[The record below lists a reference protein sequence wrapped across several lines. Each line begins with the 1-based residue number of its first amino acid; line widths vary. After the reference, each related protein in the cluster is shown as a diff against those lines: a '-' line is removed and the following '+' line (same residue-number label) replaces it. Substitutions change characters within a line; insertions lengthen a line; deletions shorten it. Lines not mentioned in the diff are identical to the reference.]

1 MMNRKWILVVAAA
14 LLGLTAI
21 PGARA
26 AEMTEKEKALAS
38 PYPNDLG
45 PDKLPEEVLKDYP
58 ANIKEGYHILIG
70 DKKDADGK
78 WVYNN
83 GKSGCVQCH
92 TASRP
97 LNSRFMEPA
106 GGMDDAAQTAAL
118 AEIKKSNPEIFKDIT
133 IWQPEVK
140 VFNRYVK
147 RMMNKPGCSISKLEG
162 KAIWEFLEY
171 DGSHRKVGENAA
183 KWAAHRKDLV
193 EQFKT
198 KYPKR
203 YEELKAANDL

>member
-1 MMNRKWILVVAAA
+1 MNRKWILIAAAA
-14 LLGLTAI
+14 LMGLTAI
-21 PGARA
+21 PRAR

-45 PDKLPEEVLKDYP
+45 PDSLPDEVVKSYP
-58 ANIKEGYHILIG
+58 ANIQNGYHILKGEIQ
-70 DKKDADGK
+70 KDGK

-97 LNSRFMEPA
+97 LNSRFLEPA

-118 AEIKKSNPEIFKDIT
+118 AKLKADQPELFKDLT

-147 RMMNKPGCSISKLEG
+147 RMMNKPGCSITKPEG

-171 DGSHRKVGENAA
+171 DGSHRKVGANAA
-183 KWAAHRKDLV
+183 KWAEHRKQLV
-193 EQFKT
+193 EEFKT

>member
-1 MMNRKWILVVAAA
+1 MNRKWILIAAAA
-14 LLGLTAI
+14 LMGLTAI

-45 PDKLPEEVLKDYP
+45 PDKLSDEVLKAYP
-58 ANIKEGYHILIG
+58 ENIQAGYHTLKG
-70 DKKDADGK
+70 EVKKDGK

-92 TASRP
+92 TAARP
-97 LNSRFMEPA
+97 LNSRFLEPE

-118 AEIKKSNPEIFKDIT
+118 AKLKAAQPELFKDLS

-147 RMMNKPGCSISKLEG
+147 RMMNKPGCSITKPEG

-171 DGSHRKVGENAA
+171 DGAHRKAGENAA
-183 KWAAHRKDLV
+183 AWAEHRKKLV
-193 EQFKT
+193 AEFKE